1 MSCDVVVT
9 LTGLS
14 KTYRVFRSPSDR
26 IKQAFFPRNKAQKQ
40 EASTSHFLEFDALS
54 NITLEVRRGQVVG
67 ILGPNGSGKSTL
79 LKILSGALRASSGH
93 FEVKGRIGALLELG
107 VGFSPEFS
115 GRDNVFMLGALLGFS
130 KTEISSLLPSICEF
144 ADIGEF
150 FEQPVKVY
158 SSGMTVR
165 LAFAVYSQLS
175 PDVFIV
181 DEALSVGDVRFQL
194 KCFARLKQLK
204 ESGTTIL
211 LVSHST
217 EQIATHC
224 DRAIL
229 LDKGRLILDDSPRK
243 VINHYL
249 DLMFG
254 KKACGS
260 SPVDVSLEHVGHPR
274 ASVQTELPSTTDQF
288 SSRTHYNPSE
298 YRWGDKAGCITDFI
312 LISREEMFPSFIV
325 TGDEVLLLVTFR
337 FDRDIVNPIFGFAV
351 KTKEGVTL
359 YGTNSEL
366 KPHPGFI
373 KEARAG
379 SAATVAFR
387 FVCLLPGG
395 DYFFSIGL
403 ASRSG
408 VEIVPHDRRYDSI
421 HVKVQSQNDF
431 SGLADL
437 QCILEPCIS

>member
-1 MSCDVVVT
+1 MSCDVVVS
-9 LTGLS
+9 LNRLS
-14 KTYRVFRSPSDR
+14 KTYRVFRNPSDR
-26 IKQAFFPRNKAQKQ
+26 IKHAFFSRFKTWPRI
-40 EASTSHFLEFDALS
+40 TSSPYLTEFDALS
-54 NITLEVRRGQVVG
+54 NISLEVHRGEVVG

-79 LKILSGALRASSGH
+79 LKILSGALTASSGH
-93 FEVKGRIGALLELG
+93 FEVNGKIGALLELG
-107 VGFSPEFS
+107 VGFNPEFS
-115 GRDNVFMLGALLGFS
+115 GRDNVLMLGALLGFS
-130 KTEISSLLPSICEF
+130 KAEVSSLLPSIYEF
-144 ADIGEF
+144 ADIGDF

-204 ESGTTIL
+204 ESGSTIL

-217 EQIATHC
+217 EQIAAHC

-229 LDKGRLILDDSPRK
+229 LDKGRLILDGSPRK

-254 KKACGS
+254 KKSCGF
-260 SPVDVSLEHVGHPR
+260 SPVDVGSEDLRHPR
-274 ASVQTELPSTTDQF
+274 DSVPTELPSTSDQF
-288 SSRTHYNPSE
+288 GRRTHYNPSE
-298 YRWGDKAGCITDFI
+298 YRWGDRAGCISDFI
-312 LISREEMFPSFIV
+312 LISREEKFPTFVV

-351 KTKEGVTL
+351 KTKEGVTI

-366 KPHPGFI
+366 KPHPGFM

-408 VEIVPHDRRYDSI
+408 VEIIPHDRRYDSI

-437 QCILEPCIS
+437 QCSLEPCIS